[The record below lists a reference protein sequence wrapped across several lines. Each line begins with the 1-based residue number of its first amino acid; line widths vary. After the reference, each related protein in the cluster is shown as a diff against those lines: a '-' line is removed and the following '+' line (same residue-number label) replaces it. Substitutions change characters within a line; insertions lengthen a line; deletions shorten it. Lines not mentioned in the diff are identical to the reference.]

1 MLNKVVNA
9 GKIQAPRDRQGHRR
23 PVDEH
28 RVSGDGEGKEEGG
41 QESSGEHDSRRS
53 GRCSSSGNSM
63 KTRRNIPLPFISW
76 RAEVSHMD
84 TSRQM
89 PLILRAGCIF
99 MEHHEYHIV
108 HGISD
113 RYK

>member
-1 MLNKVVNA
+1 MDRLAYDRAAVRRPCRGTKLEVLRAGLIVLNKIVNA

-28 RVSGDGEGKEEGG
+28 RVSGDGEGKEKGG

-63 KTRRNIPLPFISW
+63 KTRRNIPLPFIS
-76 RAEVSHMD
+76 
-84 TSRQM
+84 
-89 PLILRAGCIF
+89 
-99 MEHHEYHIV
+99 
-108 HGISD
+108 
-113 RYK
+113 